1 LVHVKLLSDVARED
15 LTRLLSKFGLR
26 LVETPAG
33 EEIPGSYWGESEAG
47 LVGDEIHARAD
58 TPVHSILH
66 EASHYVCMTAT
77 RRASLL
83 RDAGGDDAEES
94 SVCYLQILLADFLPG
109 MGRPRMF
116 LDMDQWGYSFRR
128 GSTEAW
134 FESDSEDARAWLLA
148 HGLIEESGTP
158 LWKLR
163 EGSCDNE

>member
-1 LVHVKLLSDVARED
+1 
-15 LTRLLSKFGLR
+15 
-26 LVETPAG
+26 
-33 EEIPGSYWGESEAG
+33 
-47 LVGDEIHARAD
+47 
-58 TPVHSILH
+58 
-66 EASHYVCMTAT
+66 MTAT

-83 RDAGGDDAEES
+83 RDAVGDDAEES
-94 SVCYLQILLADFLPG
+94 SVCCLQILLADFLPG
-109 MGRPRMF
+109 MGRARMF